1 MDVWIDK
8 PLSYAMRP
16 RWAAVA
22 QPGRVG
28 REGGTERGREI
39 EAERAEGT
47 IRVFSRHV
55 TAFRKRWPYLSLCPL
70 CLWLFSSLSLS
81 LFFYLS
87 SPFRPSLPPSLS
99 PSLSL
104 LCFSLPPSRP
114 PSLPPFRPPSLR
126 SSFPPSAAGRPYLS
140 LFSSIR
146 TRTIPLASEQSI
158 LRICQI
164 IYIYIVDHPMRNFRQ
179 STSQSASRF
188 EQN

>member
-87 SPFRPSLPPSLS
+87 SPFRPSL
-99 PSLSL
+99 
-104 LCFSLPPSRP
+104 
-114 PSLPPFRPPSLR
+114 R